1 MPEILAN
8 LNPEQH
14 KAVTLPRESALI
26 LAGAGSG
33 KTRVLTTRI
42 AHLIQSGEASPAG
55 ILAVTFTNKAAREM
69 LTRLS
74 AMLPINTRGMWVGTF
89 HGLCNRMLR
98 AHHRDAGLPQLFQ
111 ILDSGDQQSLVK
123 RLAKAQ
129 GLDEEKFPPR
139 QLQNFINNCKE
150 AGLRANAVEAGDDFT
165 RRMVAFY
172 ADYDAQCNREG
183 VVDFAELLL
192 RTFEVLAANL
202 NLLQHYQNRFR
213 YILVDEFQDTN
224 KLQYKWIKMLA
235 GTNGC
240 VFAVGDD
247 DQCLP
252 AGTRITMADGSLK
265 PIEAVRTGD
274 RILSCYGSGDF
285 RPAMVAQIHGSA
297 AKGELV
303 EICTRSGKRLVST
316 PEHTHFAGYLLGATP
331 QLYFTYLMHK
341 RGIGFRLG
349 TSCVYP
355 KGHAKPKVGFKQRS
369 VQEHADA
376 TWIVGTHASENEAR
390 FEEIL
395 LSLKYAIPTFPFVPR
410 VGGSVNGLVH
420 DAALIARLYREVD
433 SVSGARRLMNDRG
446 LREDEPHHVAM
457 SRNSNRHNVVVTLCG
472 DRRGASPMHRVC
484 AVGNDPGRRA
494 ALAAAGFS
502 VRPAKKGS
510 ESWRFETARK
520 DYGEALALAE
530 KACDVLEGRIV
541 LRANLH
547 GRSLPFIR
555 AGSVKQGMA
564 MICGSGEL
572 DVVESVRRIPGERRK
587 VYDIDV
593 FPTHNYVASGLVT
606 HNSIY
611 RFRGADVGNMNEFV
625 RDFDVK
631 EVVKL
636 EQNYRSHGHILDAA
650 NAIIAQN
657 KARLGKNLWTAESK
671 GEPLRVYAAAND
683 DEEARF
689 IVDEVKALHREGMAL
704 SDMALL
710 YRSNAQSRILEHA
723 LFRAGI
729 AYRVY
734 GGLRFFER
742 QEVKHALAYL
752 RLAANP
758 DDDTAFSRVVNFPPR
773 GIGAR
778 SIEQL
783 QEAGE
788 RGMGSLMHVARAG
801 IVTGR
806 SGAAIAQFIAVVD
819 ALRKS
824 TETLA
829 LAELIEEVLEKSR
842 LKDHYAAEKD
852 GQDRLENLHELINA
866 AALFA
871 EDFEH
876 GLEPAGEAQEDVADI
891 AGTPEQQVLAGFL
904 SHASLEAGEREAA
917 AGQDALQLMTVHSA
931 KGLEFS
937 AVFMS
942 GLEEGLFPHD
952 NSMLED
958 GGIEEERRLM
968 YVAITRAR
976 KRLYLSYAGSRMLH
990 GQPRY
995 GIVSRFVD
1003 EIPAELCKWI
1013 VLPERQFENRG
1024 QGSYF
1029 GGGREDRAK
1038 RGASPGS
1045 GGWSSGG
1052 GRAPAADPNRYRT
1065 AQRSNFEMQ
1074 RPDEHPFAIG
1084 QNVRHA
1090 KFGDGVVIDF
1100 EGRGLDA
1107 RVQVRFATEGTKWLA
1122 LQYAKLSPV

>member
-1 MPEILAN
+1 MADILAN
-8 LNPEQH
+8 LNPEQL
-14 KAVTLPRESALI
+14 KAVTLPRQCALI

-42 AHLIQSGEASPAG
+42 AYLIQSGEVSPAG

-89 HGLCNRMLR
+89 HGLCNRLLR

-111 ILDSGDQQSLVK
+111 ILDSGDQLSLVK

-139 QLQNFINNCKE
+139 QLQQFINNAKE
-150 AGLRANAVEAGDDFT
+150 AGLRANAVEAGDEFT

-172 ADYDAQCNREG
+172 AEYDAQCNREG

-192 RTFEVLAANL
+192 RTYELLTKHL
-202 NLLQHYQNRFR
+202 NLLQHYQSRFR

-224 KLQYKWIKMLA
+224 KLQYKWIKLLA

-247 DQCLP
+247 DQ
-252 AGTRITMADGSLK
+252 
-265 PIEAVRTGD
+265 
-274 RILSCYGSGDF
+274 
-285 RPAMVAQIHGSA
+285 
-297 AKGELV
+297 
-303 EICTRSGKRLVST
+303 
-316 PEHTHFAGYLLGATP
+316 
-331 QLYFTYLMHK
+331 
-341 RGIGFRLG
+341 
-349 TSCVYP
+349 
-355 KGHAKPKVGFKQRS
+355 
-369 VQEHADA
+369 
-376 TWIVGTHASENEAR
+376 
-390 FEEIL
+390 
-395 LSLKYAIPTFPFVPR
+395 
-410 VGGSVNGLVH
+410 
-420 DAALIARLYREVD
+420 
-433 SVSGARRLMNDRG
+433 
-446 LREDEPHHVAM
+446 
-457 SRNSNRHNVVVTLCG
+457 
-472 DRRGASPMHRVC
+472 
-484 AVGNDPGRRA
+484 
-494 ALAAAGFS
+494 
-502 VRPAKKGS
+502 
-510 ESWRFETARK
+510 
-520 DYGEALALAE
+520 
-530 KACDVLEGRIV
+530 
-541 LRANLH
+541 
-547 GRSLPFIR
+547 
-555 AGSVKQGMA
+555 
-564 MICGSGEL
+564 
-572 DVVESVRRIPGERRK
+572 
-587 VYDIDV
+587 
-593 FPTHNYVASGLVT
+593 
-606 HNSIY
+606 SIY
-611 RFRGADVGNMNEFV
+611 RFRGAEVGNMNEFV
-625 RDFDVK
+625 RDFGVN

-636 EQNYRSHGHILDAA
+636 EQNYRSQGNILDAA

-657 KARLGKNLWTAESK
+657 KARLGKNLWTSEGK
-671 GEPLRVYAAAND
+671 GEPLRVFAAAND

-689 IVDEVKALHREGMAL
+689 IVEEVKALNREGTAL

-710 YRSNAQSRILEHA
+710 YRSNAQSRILEHT

-758 DDDTAFSRVVNFPPR
+758 DDDTAFTRVVNFPPR
-773 GIGAR
+773 GIGTR

-788 RGMGSLMHVARAG
+788 RGMGSLMHAARTG
-801 IVTGR
+801 IVGGR
-806 SGAAIAQFIAVVD
+806 SGTAIAQFLALID

-824 TETLA
+824 AETLT
-829 LAELIEEVLEKSR
+829 LPELIEETLDKSR

-852 GQDRLENLHELINA
+852 GQDRLENLNELINA

-871 EDFEH
+871 DDFEH
-876 GLEPAGEAQEDVADI
+876 GLEPAGESQEDVAGV
-891 AGTPEQQVLAGFL
+891 GTPEQQILAAFL

-937 AVFMS
+937 AVFLS
-942 GLEEGLFPHD
+942 GLEEGLFPHE

-995 GIVSRFVD
+995 GIVSRFV
-1003 EIPAELCKWI
+1003 EEVPPALCKWI

-1024 QGSYF
+1024 QNRLF
-1029 GGGREDRAK
+1029 
-1038 RGASPGS
+1038 RGDHSPG
-1045 GGWSSGG
+1045 WSAGG
-1052 GRAPAADPNRYRT
+1052 GRAPAADPDRYRNVT
-1065 AQRSNFEMQ
+1065 RAGFERQ
-1074 RPDEHPFAIG
+1074 RPDELPFSIG

-1107 RVQVRFATEGTKWLA
+1107 RVQIRFSSEGTKWLA
-1122 LQYAKLSPV
+1122 LQYAKLTAV

>member
-8 LNPEQH
+8 LNPEQL

-150 AGLRANAVEAGDDFT
+150 AGLRPNAVEAGDEFT

-192 RTFEVLAANL
+192 RTFEVLANNL
-202 NLLQHYQNRFR
+202 NLLQHYQSRFR

-247 DQCLP
+247 DQ
-252 AGTRITMADGSLK
+252 
-265 PIEAVRTGD
+265 
-274 RILSCYGSGDF
+274 
-285 RPAMVAQIHGSA
+285 
-297 AKGELV
+297 
-303 EICTRSGKRLVST
+303 
-316 PEHTHFAGYLLGATP
+316 
-331 QLYFTYLMHK
+331 
-341 RGIGFRLG
+341 
-349 TSCVYP
+349 
-355 KGHAKPKVGFKQRS
+355 
-369 VQEHADA
+369 
-376 TWIVGTHASENEAR
+376 
-390 FEEIL
+390 
-395 LSLKYAIPTFPFVPR
+395 
-410 VGGSVNGLVH
+410 
-420 DAALIARLYREVD
+420 
-433 SVSGARRLMNDRG
+433 
-446 LREDEPHHVAM
+446 
-457 SRNSNRHNVVVTLCG
+457 
-472 DRRGASPMHRVC
+472 
-484 AVGNDPGRRA
+484 
-494 ALAAAGFS
+494 
-502 VRPAKKGS
+502 
-510 ESWRFETARK
+510 
-520 DYGEALALAE
+520 
-530 KACDVLEGRIV
+530 
-541 LRANLH
+541 
-547 GRSLPFIR
+547 
-555 AGSVKQGMA
+555 
-564 MICGSGEL
+564 
-572 DVVESVRRIPGERRK
+572 
-587 VYDIDV
+587 
-593 FPTHNYVASGLVT
+593 
-606 HNSIY
+606 SIY
-611 RFRGADVGNMNEFV
+611 RFRGAEVGNMNEFV

-636 EQNYRSHGHILDAA
+636 EQNYRSQGHILDAA

-657 KARLGKNLWTAESK
+657 KARLGKNLWTAEGK

-683 DEEARF
+683 NEEARF
-689 IVDEVKALHREGMAL
+689 IVDEVRQLHREGMAL

-710 YRSNAQSRILEHA
+710 YRSNAQSRILEHS

-778 SIEQL
+778 SVEQL

-788 RGMGSLMHVARAG
+788 RGMGSLMHAARAG

-806 SGAAIAQFIAVVD
+806 SGAAIAQFIAVID
-819 ALRKS
+819 GLRKS
-824 TETLA
+824 AETLA
-829 LAELIEEVLEKSR
+829 LAELIEEALDKSR

-876 GLEPAGEAQEDVADI
+876 GLEPAGEAQEDVADLP
-891 AGTPEQQVLAGFL
+891 GTPEQQILAGFL

-931 KGLEFS
+931 KGLEFT

-942 GLEEGLFPHD
+942 GLEEGLFPHE

-958 GGIEEERRLM
+958 GGTEEERRLM

-995 GIVSRFVD
+995 GIVSRFVE
-1003 EIPAELCKWI
+1003 EIPPQLCKWI
-1013 VLPERQFENRG
+1013 VLPERQFEHRAQGAFFGGYQDRG
-1024 QGSYF
+1024 QRS
-1029 GGGREDRAK
+1029 A
-1038 RGASPGS
+1038 GS

-1052 GRAPAADPNRYRT
+1052 GRAPAADPNRYKS
-1065 AQRSNFEMQ
+1065 AQRANFEMK

>member
-1 MPEILAN
+1 MADILAN
-8 LNPEQH
+8 LNPEQL
-14 KAVTLPRESALI
+14 KAVTLPRQCALI

-42 AHLIQSGEASPAG
+42 AYLIQSGEVSPAG

-89 HGLCNRMLR
+89 HGLCNRLLR

-111 ILDSGDQQSLVK
+111 ILDSADQLSLVK

-139 QLQNFINNCKE
+139 QLQGFINNAKE
-150 AGLRANAVEAGDDFT
+150 AGLRANAVEAGDEFT

-192 RTFEVLAANL
+192 RTYELLTQHL
-202 NLLQHYQNRFR
+202 NLLHHYQSRFR

-224 KLQYKWIKMLA
+224 KLQYKWIKLLA

-252 AGTRITMADGSLK
+252 AGTQITMADGSLK
-265 PIEAVRTGD
+265 PVEAIRPGDSVR
-274 RILSCYGSGDF
+274 SCYGSGDF
-285 RPAMVAQIHGSA
+285 RPARVGNVHSSA
-297 AKGELV
+297 ARGGLI
-303 EICTRSGKRLVST
+303 EICTTSGNRLVST
-316 PEHTHFAGYLLGATP
+316 PEHTHFAGYLLGETP
-331 QLYFTYLMHK
+331 QVYFTYLMHK
-341 RGIGFRLG
+341 KGVGFRLG
-349 TSCVYP
+349 TSCVHT
-355 KGHAKPKVGFKQRS
+355 KGQAKPMVRFRQRS
-369 VQEHADA
+369 IQEHADA
-376 TWIVGTHASENEAR
+376 TWVVGTHATENDAR
-390 FEEIL
+390 FDEIS
-395 LSLKYAIPTFPFVPR
+395 LSLRYGLPTLPFVPR
-410 VGGSVNGLVH
+410 VGGSVKGLVH
-420 DAALIARLYREVD
+420 DAAYIARLYREID
-433 SVSGARRLMNDRG
+433 TLSGARRLLDDHG
-446 LREDEPHHVAM
+446 LLEDEPHHVAM
-457 SRNSNRHNVVVTLCG
+457 SRDSKRRNVVVTLCG
-472 DRRGASPMHRVC
+472 DHRGATPMHRVSTM
-484 AVGNDPGRRA
+484 GNDAAGRE
-494 ALAAAGFS
+494 ALSAAGFT
-502 VRPAKKGS
+502 VRAAKKGS
-510 ESWRFETARK
+510 RSWRVETARK
-520 DYGEALALAE
+520 DYGEAMAIAERARDAL
-530 KACDVLEGRIV
+530 DGRIV

-547 GRSLPFIR
+547 GKSLPFIR
-555 AGSVKQGMA
+555 AGSVKPGMA
-564 MICGSGEL
+564 MIQGDGRL
-572 DVVESVRRIPGERRK
+572 DIVETVARIRGERRK
-587 VYDIDV
+587 VYDLDV
-593 FPTHNYVASGLVT
+593 FPTHNYIAAGLVT

-611 RFRGADVGNMNEFV
+611 RFRGAQVGNMNEFV
-625 RDFDVK
+625 RDFGVN

-636 EQNYRSHGHILDAA
+636 EQNYRSQGNILDAA

-657 KARLGKNLWTAESK
+657 KARLGKNLWTSEGK

-689 IVDEVKALHREGMAL
+689 IVEEVKALNREGTAL

-710 YRSNAQSRILEHA
+710 YRSNAQSRVLEHS
-723 LFRAGI
+723 LFRAAI

-773 GIGAR
+773 GIGTR

-788 RGMGSLMHVARAG
+788 RGMGSLMHAARAG
-801 IVTGR
+801 IVGGR
-806 SGAAIAQFIAVVD
+806 SGTAIAQFIALID
-819 ALRKS
+819 SLRKS
-824 TETLA
+824 AETLT
-829 LAELIEEVLEKSR
+829 LPELIEETLDKSR

-852 GQDRLENLHELINA
+852 GQDRLENLNELINA

-871 EDFEH
+871 DDFEH
-876 GLEPAGEAQEDVADI
+876 GLEPAGESQEDVAG
-891 AGTPEQQVLAGFL
+891 AGTPEQQILAAFL
-904 SHASLEAGEREAA
+904 AHASLEAGEREAA

-937 AVFMS
+937 AVFLS
-942 GLEEGLFPHD
+942 GLEEGLFPHE

-995 GIVSRFVD
+995 GIVSRFV
-1003 EIPAELCKWI
+1003 EEVPPALCKWI

-1024 QGSYF
+1024 QNRLF
-1029 GGGREDRAK
+1029 
-1038 RGASPGS
+1038 RGDEAR
-1045 GGWSSGG
+1045 GWSAGG
-1052 GRAPAADPNRYRT
+1052 GRAPAADPDRYRNVT
-1065 AQRSNFEMQ
+1065 RAGFERQ
-1074 RPDEHPFAIG
+1074 RPDQQPFSIG

-1107 RVQVRFATEGTKWLA
+1107 RVQVRFSSEGTKWLA
-1122 LQYAKLSPV
+1122 LQYAKLTAV

>member
-1 MPEILAN
+1 MSRLVEN
-8 LNPEQH
+8 LNPEQLR
-14 KAVTLPRESALI
+14 AVTLPRESALI

-42 AHLIQSGEASPAG
+42 AHLIESGQASPAG

-89 HGLCNRMLR
+89 HGLCNRLLR
-98 AHHRDAGLPQLFQ
+98 AHHRDADLPQLFQ
-111 ILDSGDQQSLVK
+111 ILDSGDQASLVK

-150 AGLRANAVEAGDDFT
+150 AGLRANAVEAGDEFT

-192 RTFEVLAANL
+192 RTFELLTRHL
-202 NLLQHYQNRFR
+202 NLLQHYQARFR

-224 KLQYKWIKMLA
+224 KLQYKWIKLLA
-235 GTNGC
+235 GSNGC

-252 AGTRITMADGSLK
+252 AGTQITMADGSRK
-265 PIEAVRTGD
+265 PIESIRAGD
-274 RILSCYGSGDF
+274 VVLSNYGSGDF
-285 RPAMVAQIHGSA
+285 RPASVARAHRGAVRNDLI
-297 AKGELV
+297 
-303 EICTRSGKRLVST
+303 EICTRGGLRVVST
-316 PEHTHFAGYLLGATP
+316 PEHTHFAGYLLGEAAQTC
-331 QLYFTYLMHK
+331 FTYLMHK
-341 RGIGFRLG
+341 KGVGYRLG
-349 TSCVYP
+349 TSCVSAQ
-355 KGHAKPKVGFKQRS
+355 GQAKPMARFRRRS
-369 VQEHADA
+369 MQEHADA
-376 TWIVGTHASENEAR
+376 TWIVGTHRSENDAR
-390 FEEIL
+390 FDEIS
-395 LSLKYAIPTFPFVPR
+395 LSLKYGIPTLPFVPR
-410 VGGSVNGLVH
+410 VGASVKGLVQ
-420 DAALIARLYREVD
+420 DAAYISRLYREID
-433 SVSGARRLMNDRG
+433 TAGGAHRLLADRG
-446 LREDEPHHVAM
+446 LRHDEPHHVAM
-457 SRNSNRHNVVVTLCG
+457 SRDSDRHNVVVTLCG

-484 AVGNDPGRRA
+484 AMGNDPVRRK
-494 ALAAAGFS
+494 ALSDAGFN

-510 ESWRFETARK
+510 GSWRFETVRK
-520 DYGEALALAE
+520 SYGEALALAE
-530 KACDVLEGRIV
+530 RARDVLDGRIV
-541 LRANLH
+541 QRANLH

-555 AGSVKQGMA
+555 AGSIRPGMA
-564 MICGSGEL
+564 MITGEGNL
-572 DVVESVRRIPGERRK
+572 DIVESIRRIRGKRRM

-593 FPTHNYVASGLVT
+593 FPTHNYVAGGLVT

-611 RFRGADVGNMNEFV
+611 RFRGAEVGNMNEFV
-625 RDFDVK
+625 RDFGIR

-636 EQNYRSHGHILDAA
+636 EQNYRSQGFILDAA

-657 KARLGKNLWTAESK
+657 KARLGKNLWTEAGK

-683 DEEARF
+683 EEEARF
-689 IVDEVKALHREGMAL
+689 IVDEVKQLHREGMAL
-704 SDMALL
+704 SEMALL
-710 YRSNAQSRILEHA
+710 YRSNAQSRILEHS
-723 LFRAGI
+723 LFRAGL

-752 RLAANP
+752 RLAGNP

-783 QEAGE
+783 QEAAE

-801 IVTGR
+801 LVGGR
-806 SGAAIAQFIAVVD
+806 SGTSIAQFVAIVD
-819 ALRKS
+819 SLAKS
-824 TETLA
+824 AETLQ
-829 LAELIEEVLEKSR
+829 LAELIEEILERSR
-842 LKDHYAAEKD
+842 LKEFYAAEKD
-852 GQDRLENLHELINA
+852 GQDRLENLNELINA

-876 GLEPAGEAQEDVADI
+876 GLEPAGESQEDVAI
-891 AGTPEQQVLAGFL
+891 LAGTPEQQLLAAFL

-937 AVFMS
+937 AVFIS
-942 GLEEGLFPHD
+942 GLEEGLFPHE

-976 KRLYLSYAGSRMLH
+976 RRLYLSYAGSRMLH

-995 GIVSRFVD
+995 GIVSRFVE
-1003 EIPAELCKWI
+1003 EIPPQLCKWI

-1024 QGSYF
+1024 FRPSF
-1029 GGGREDRAK
+1029 GGNG
-1038 RGASPGS
+1038 GA
-1045 GGWSSGG
+1045 WSAGG
-1052 GRAPAADPNRYRT
+1052 GRAPAADRNRYPSVP
-1065 AQRSNFEMQ
+1065 QRAGFEAP

-1090 KFGDGVVIDF
+1090 KFGEGVVINF

-1107 RVQVRFATEGTKWLA
+1107 RVQVRFAREGTKWLA
-1122 LQYAKLSPV
+1122 LQYAKLTAA

>member
-1 MPEILAN
+1 MSRLVSG
-8 LNPEQH
+8 LNPEQL

-42 AHLIQSGEASPAG
+42 AHLIESGQASPAG

-89 HGLCNRMLR
+89 HGLCNRLLR
-98 AHHRDAGLPQLFQ
+98 THHRDAGLPQLFQ
-111 ILDSGDQQSLVK
+111 ILDSGDQQSIIK

-129 GLDEEKFPPR
+129 GLDEEKYPPR

-150 AGLRANAVEAGDDFT
+150 AGLRSNAVEAGDDFT

-192 RTFEVLAANL
+192 RTFETLGRNL

-252 AGTRITMADGSLK
+252 AGTLVTMANGSRK
-265 PIEAVRTGD
+265 PIEAVRVGD
-274 RILSCYGSGDF
+274 RVLSCYPDGSF
-285 RPAMVAQIHGSA
+285 RA
-297 AKGELV
+297 ASVVDTHSSLVRRNLV
-303 EICTRSGKRLVST
+303 EIATRNGRILAST
-316 PEHTHFAGYLLGATP
+316 PEHSHFAYAN
-331 QLYFTYLMHK
+331 
-341 RGIGFRLG
+341 
-349 TSCVYP
+349 
-355 KGHAKPKVGFKQRS
+355 
-369 VQEHADA
+369 D
-376 TWIVGTHASENEAR
+376 
-390 FEEIL
+390 EE
-395 LSLKYAIPTFPFVPR
+395 
-410 VGGSVNGLVH
+410 
-420 DAALIARLYREVD
+420 
-433 SVSGARRLMNDRG
+433 
-446 LREDEPHHVAM
+446 
-457 SRNSNRHNVVVTLCG
+457 
-472 DRRGASPMHRVC
+472 
-484 AVGNDPGRRA
+484 
-494 ALAAAGFS
+494 
-502 VRPAKKGS
+502 
-510 ESWRFETARK
+510 
-520 DYGEALALAE
+520 LALASP
-530 KACDVLEGRIV
+530 RRPMR
-541 LRANLH
+541 LRSGTVEFREYPAAAVRPGMLMLQAD
-547 GRSLPFIR
+547 GMTDLVKTVETFPA
-555 AGSVKQGMA
+555 AGMKVFD
-564 MICGSGEL
+564 L
-572 DVVESVRRIPGERRK
+572 DVS
-587 VYDIDV
+587 
-593 FPTHNYVASGLVT
+593 PTHNFVAAGLVT

-611 RFRGADVGNMNEFV
+611 RFRGAEVGNMNEFV
-625 RDFDVK
+625 RDFGVR

-636 EQNYRSHGHILDAA
+636 EQNYRSQGNILDAA

-657 KARLGKNLWTAESK
+657 KARLVKNLWTDAGK
-671 GEPLRVYAAAND
+671 GEQLRVYAAAND

-689 IVDEVKALHREGMAL
+689 IVDEVKQLHREGMAL
-704 SDMALL
+704 SEMALL
-710 YRSNAQSRILEHA
+710 YRSNAQSRILEHS

-729 AYRVY
+729 AYKVY

-783 QEAGE
+783 QEASE
-788 RGMGSLMHVARAG
+788 RGMGSLMHVARSG
-801 IVTGR
+801 VVSGR
-806 SGAAIAQFIAVVD
+806 SGSAIAQFVAVIEGL
-819 ALRKS
+819 AKS
-824 TETLA
+824 AETLA
-829 LAELIEEVLEKSR
+829 LPELIEEILERSK
-842 LKDHYAAEKD
+842 LKEYYAAEKE
-852 GQDRLENLHELINA
+852 GQDRLENLNELINA

-871 EDFEH
+871 EDYEH
-876 GLEPAGEAQEDVADI
+876 GLEPAGEAPDDVAQVP
-891 AGTPEQQVLAGFL
+891 GTPEQQLLAAFL

-937 AVFMS
+937 GVFIS
-942 GLEEGLFPHD
+942 GLEEGLFPHE

-976 KRLYLSYAGSRMLH
+976 KRLYISYAGSRMLH

-995 GIVSRFVD
+995 GIVSRFVE
-1003 EIPAELCKWI
+1003 EIPPELCKWI
-1013 VLPERQFENRG
+1013 VLPEKQFDMGRQSAFGGYGNRG
-1024 QGSYF
+1024 GGS
-1029 GGGREDRAK
+1029 
-1038 RGASPGS
+1038 
-1045 GGWSSGG
+1045 GWSSGG
-1052 GRAPAADPNRYRT
+1052 GRAPAADPGRYPTPPR
-1065 AQRSNFEMQ
+1065 RESFEK
-1074 RPDEHPFAIG
+1074 RPDEQPFSIG

-1090 KFGDGVVIDF
+1090 KFGDGVVINF

-1107 RVQVRFATEGTKWLA
+1107 RVQVRFAAEGTKWLA
-1122 LQYAKLSPV
+1122 LQYAKLTAV